1 MTNNMICQNALHQE
15 PEKHRHCCSIIP
27 SYVLKDIADSNN
39 VTEAVR
45 TIATKSLGHV
55 TAIHH
60 ARTSAQGDV
69 SGPPAAPG
77 TTFTAEPSRRPL
89 LRIYDSQQRGIDDLP
104 GIEVFVEGGV
114 GASIEKIDESAKN
127 VYGHFR
133 NIADFY
139 LKVFKRNS
147 YDGKGTNLKISVHF
161 DGDPDPGYDNAFW
174 YPNSRHSQW
183 AFGDGDYKLFE
194 NFTKLLDVSGH
205 EFTHAVVDYTGI
217 LPYWYQAGAL
227 NESIA
232 DVFGSMIKQY
242 FAPGGP
248 QKVEDADWLVGE
260 GIWLVPGGR
269 ALRDMENPGTAFDI
283 SGVTKDLQPAHM
295 DHYADLP
302 MWDDNGGVH
311 INSGIPN
318 RAFVLV
324 AKALG
329 GFSWDVAGKIWYD
342 SLTDP
347 KLHKV
352 FTIHDEPIK
361 NEGEQRGRSKDTF
374 KAFADLTIEHART
387 HSANTLTA
395 VTNAWKGVGVL
406 Q

>member
-15 PEKHRHCCSIIP
+15 AEKHRHCCSIIP
-27 SYVLKDIADSNN
+27 SYVLKDIAESNN

-60 ARTSAQGDV
+60 ARTSAQGDF
-69 SGPPAAPG
+69 SGPSAAPG
-77 TTFTAEPSRRPL
+77 TTFTSEPSRRPL

-114 GASIEKIDESAKN
+114 GASTEKIDESAKN

-139 LKVFKRNS
+139 LK
-147 YDGKGTNLKISVHF
+147 
-161 DGDPDPGYDNAFW
+161 

-183 AFGDGDYKLFE
+183 AFGDGDYKLFD

-269 ALRDMENPGTAFDI
+269 ALRDMKDPGSAFDI
-283 SGVTKDLQPAHM
+283 AGVTKDLQPAHM
-295 DHYADLP
+295 DHYAELP
-302 MWDDNGGVH
+302 MWEDNGGVH

-347 KLHKV
+347 KLRKV

-361 NEGEQRGRSKDTF
+361 NEGEQRSRSKDTF

-387 HSANTLTA
+387 HSANALSA

-406 Q
+406 H